1 VLTET
6 VVLETP
12 ESKAAAAEVAQRAH
26 ERIWAERDPVKR
38 RDLRRRHQDQL
49 RLLNVAERW
58 ELKLDG
64 KYRVAEL
71 VPQGRSWGGE

>member
-1 VLTET
+1 VALRGLARFWA
-6 VVLETP
+6 VLE
-12 ESKAAAAEVAQRAH
+12 RH
-26 ERIWAERDPVKR
+26 KR

-49 RLLNVAERW
+49 RLLNVSERW